1 MNEGLQLLAPDN
13 DVLKAQFKDE
23 ILAMLHEPAWKT
35 YEYNDIFLE
44 LLHSRRVKQHSL
56 IEVLQQLKSRTLF
69 HRHTAFREIAHKMEE
84 MDHFMDKPF
93 EAQEG
98 VNECNKCKSKRT
110 LSYAR
115 QIRSGDEGMTVMV
128 FCIECK
134 YRYSM
139 NS

>member
-1 MNEGLQLLAPDN
+1 MNDALQLLAPD
-13 DVLKAQFKDE
+13 DDAWKAAFKDE
-23 ILAMLHEPAWKT
+23 VMKMLRENEWKR
-35 YEYNDIFLE
+35 YHYNDIFLE
-44 LLHSRRVKQHSL
+44 LIHARMNHHSL
-56 IEVLQQLKSRTLF
+56 DEVMEQLKSRSLF
-69 HRHTAFREIAHKMEE
+69 HRHPAFREMATKIEE

-98 VNECNKCKSKRT
+98 VNECKKCKSKRT

-134 YRYSM
+134 SRYTM